1 MSRQGGFGAKVKID
15 ISGTMTAIVH
25 AKEIT
30 FPELEK
36 ILADITAHDSPG
48 GYAEWMDT
56 NKRKMNEFALK
67 IGWDA
72 DEATHAALLAAYAAT
87 VPATFSVSNPDDT
100 EVLVFDG
107 WVRKVGR
114 AVEQEDEY
122 TCEITIQPTGIP
134 ALGSGSG
141 YTGSGS

>member
-1 MSRQGGFGAKVKID
+1 MTRQGGFGAQIKIE
-15 ISGTMTAIVH
+15 ITNVMTAVVN
-25 AKEIT
+25 AKEIS

-36 ILADITAHDSPG
+36 VLADITAHDSPG

-56 NKRKMNEFALK
+56 NKRKMNEFTLK

-72 DEATHAALLAAYAAT
+72 DEAAHAALLAAYEAT
-87 VPATFSVSNPDDT
+87 TPAQFSVSNPDHT

-134 ALGSGSG
+134 QLGSGSG
-141 YTGSGS
+141 YDGSGS